1 MLSGALESP
10 FLLIF
15 LSHILHWHSIA
26 FNHYTDIYPLSNIS
40 ILMQVASPR
49 IDDEVKI
56 QVDRN
61 VYILN
66 KLFNNIP
73 DVNDAQIQKDV
84 KSMATVQYTIRIN
97 DDDPL

>member
-1 MLSGALESP
+1 
-10 FLLIF
+10 
-15 LSHILHWHSIA
+15 
-26 FNHYTDIYPLSNIS
+26 
-40 ILMQVASPR
+40 MQVASPR